1 MLIIEGLFGKSVAIE
16 QYLKGLESSETT
28 LICQVGMINYDTR
41 TIKPDLYRLV
51 VEDEIDEFINK
62 FKNNLYENKGLGFK
76 NVVFYLHASREDIP
90 KFKELESELGFNAVL
105 VVQPPS
111 EDATDGVV
119 KYTL

>member
-28 LICQVGMINYDTR
+28 LICQAKMINYDTR
-41 TIKPDLYRLV
+41 TIKPDLYCLI

-90 KFKELESELGFNAVL
+90 KFKELEDELGFNTVL
-105 VVQPPS
+105 AVQPPS